1 MAINIHGKN
10 YIEVKDRVLQ
20 FRAEHPE
27 WSITTSVVNIGE
39 NNSILIS
46 ASVLDETDRV
56 RATGL
61 AHEFQADKTSMVNST
76 SWVENCETSAIGRA
90 LASLGYGIEE
100 AYASANE
107 VQSAKAKQAEGHIA
121 SSPKKPKSWKFEE
134 VPAGKNA
141 GKPLGE
147 LSEKQLLWYIENWET
162 QGAFRQALDSA
173 KSSMQK
179 KPEPVPEP
187 VPEEQERPEEDED
200 VPF

>member
-1 MAINIHGKN
+1 MPINIHGKN

-20 FRAEHPE
+20 FRAEHPD
-27 WSITTSVVNIGE
+27 WSITTGVVNIGE
-39 NNSILIS
+39 NNSILIK
-46 ASVLDETDRV
+46 ASVLDETGRV

-107 VQSAKAKQAEGHIA
+107 VQSAKQKQAEGQIV
-121 SSPKKPKSWKFEE
+121 SSKKPKSWKFEP

-141 GKPLGE
+141 GKPLGD

-162 QGAFRQALDSA
+162 KGSFREALDSA
-173 KSSMQK
+173 KLSMQK
-179 KPEPVPEP
+179 KPDPVPEP